1 MNQNTKTNERH
12 IANINCPRCNGSTYT
27 TIVSPHIKLSCINCG
42 FIKFIKQPWNNF
54 KMPIGK
60 YKGMTLEKIKE
71 MDIEY
76 LRWCSLNITGSIKNR
91 IDEALTNN
99 D

>member
-1 MNQNTKTNERH
+1 
-12 IANINCPRCNGSTYT
+12 
-27 TIVSPHIKLSCINCG
+27 
-42 FIKFIKQPWNNF
+42 
-54 KMPIGK
+54 MPIGK